1 MFRLAEYCNRLSV
14 PKLIFVLNCAMCR
27 WFLWYYQ
34 YLLMVL
40 NISRKPESTV
50 AWSNL
55 VWWKLIVT
63 PFLMKSGTYMIIVE
77 TSFFPVLAGS
87 NYSEINFYCFVIER
101 IFVLFLGGSK
111 VIHFSWKCFLVIKI
125 FWSCESFLSI
135 CNSKNKS
142 CHLYDHLYNLFRM
155 YHLELNDFQK
165 IFWYSKSLNFS
176 SQLTSSLIFPFHRQ
190 HSLICYSLASFD
202 SAIFWYISKKR

>member
-14 PKLIFVLNCAMCR
+14 PKLIFVLNCAICR

-63 PFLMKSGTYMIIVE
+63 PFLMKSGTCMIIVE
-77 TSFFPVLAGS
+77 TNFFPVLAGS
-87 NYSEINFYCFVIER
+87 NYSEIISAA
-101 IFVLFLGGSK
+101 LSLKGFLSC
-111 VIHFSWKCFLVIKI
+111 FSWWLKSYPFFMKAFSCDKDFLKLWV
-125 FWSCESFLSI
+125 FFVYL
-135 CNSKNKS
+135 
-142 CHLYDHLYNLFRM
+142 
-155 YHLELNDFQK
+155 
-165 IFWYSKSLNFS
+165 
-176 SQLTSSLIFPFHRQ
+176 
-190 HSLICYSLASFD
+190 
-202 SAIFWYISKKR
+202 